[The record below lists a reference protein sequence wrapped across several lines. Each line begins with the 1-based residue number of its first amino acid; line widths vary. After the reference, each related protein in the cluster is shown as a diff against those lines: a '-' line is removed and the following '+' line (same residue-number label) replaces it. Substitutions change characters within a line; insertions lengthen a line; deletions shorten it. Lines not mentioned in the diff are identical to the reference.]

1 MQYLA
6 LQTGSE
12 ISTGAA
18 VLADTHPVTVTD
30 GAFELAKKPST
41 IGEICGLTD
50 KIPVWLTKASEACG
64 GSEESEE
71 IMVLLDATNLEHDKA
86 ISADETAGLGLTNGI
101 YCARYFTKES
111 GAKLAKIAANFFP
124 AEMILILTT
133 NLFAGDANAP
143 QNGKAAGKIVI
154 KVPRYQLDGQ
164 FDMSMNMTSAAT
176 MSMSGSALA
185 VNGGDGCSDEGYYA
199 EIVEFIEG
207 ADFRDGLSMIAIDED
222 HNKVGDEVAVYA
234 LYNDGTHGRL
244 DLDKVTFAPA
254 SAVGSDGKWA
264 ATGDV
269 VAKVAPKVAG
279 GKEFTDTIKI
289 VTA

>member
-18 VLADTHPVTVTD
+18 VLADTEKVTVAD
-30 GAFELAKKPST
+30 GAFTLSKKPST

-50 KIPVWLTKASEACG
+50 KIPVWLTKASESCG
-64 GSEESEE
+64 GGEGSEE
-71 IMVLLDATNLEHDKA
+71 IMVLLDATNLEHA
-86 ISADETAGLGLTNGI
+86 EEITATETAGLGLENAD

-124 AEMILILTT
+124 AEMILVLTT

-222 HNKVGDEVAVYA
+222 HNKVGDEVSVYA

-244 DLDKVTFAPA
+244 DLDKVTFTPA
-254 SAVGSDGKWA
+254 SAVVAGKWA
-264 ATGDV
+264 TAGSVT
-269 VAKVAPKVAG
+269 AKVEPKVAG
-279 GKEFTDTIKI
+279 GKEFTDTVT